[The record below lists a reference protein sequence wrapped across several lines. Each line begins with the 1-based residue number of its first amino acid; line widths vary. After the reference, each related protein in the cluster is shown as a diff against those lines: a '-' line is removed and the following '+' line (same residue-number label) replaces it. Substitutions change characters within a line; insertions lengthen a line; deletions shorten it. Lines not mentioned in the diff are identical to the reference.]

1 MWESAVPSR
10 TFQWQ
15 LVTFFRLLFA
25 IHLLYS
31 GGAYIF
37 FGWVPSAYHDPA
49 SPVGRFMVELDQVG
63 LYPLVKYLEFGL
75 GLFAL
80 VNRFT
85 PLVAVMEFPITVMIA
100 YLNLFVEGA
109 IAPRHYYT
117 GIQELAINGIV
128 LLGYGACYR
137 SMLLMRNEPRWL
149 WQQPL
154 RAAAGK
160 SPEPTARSGNT
171 MPIWLFFL
179 GFMAVIMAA
188 SWFMGSADRRLPPRD
203 WLPPLLSFIGMLA
216 LQRFT
221 RPATEMQA

>member
-1 MWESAVPSR
+1 MTSR

-15 LVTFFRLLFA
+15 FVTFFRLLFA
-25 IHLLYS
+25 SHLLYS

-80 VNRFT
+80 LNRFT

-117 GIQELAINGIV
+117 GIQELAINGTV
-128 LLGYGACYR
+128 LLCYGGCYR

-149 WQQPL
+149 WQQPRQVPAEGL
-154 RAAAGK
+154 PVRQDQPGSAL
-160 SPEPTARSGNT
+160 
-171 MPIWLFFL
+171 PIWLFFL
-179 GFMAVIMAA
+179 GFMAVVMAA
-188 SWFMGSADRRLPPRD
+188 SWFMGSVDRRLPPRD
-203 WLPPLLSFIGMLA
+203 WLPPLLSFIGMLS
-216 LQRFT
+216 LQCLA
-221 RPATEMQA
+221 RPNQEMPA

>member
-1 MWESAVPSR
+1 MTSR

-25 IHLLYS
+25 SHLLYS

-109 IAPRHYYT
+109 HAPRHYYT
-117 GIQELAINGIV
+117 GIQELVINGMV
-128 LLGYGACYR
+128 LLGYGAYYR
-137 SMLLMRNEPRWL
+137 SMLLMRNAPRWL
-149 WQQPL
+149 WEQPGT
-154 RAAAGK
+154 R
-160 SPEPTARSGNT
+160 PEPPEQAGSGV
-171 MPIWLFFL
+171 PIWLFFA
-179 GFMAVIMAA
+179 GFMAVVMAA
-188 SWFMGSADRRLPPRD
+188 SWFLGSADRRLPPRD
-203 WLPPLLSFIGMLA
+203 WLPPLASFVVMLA
-216 LQRFT
+216 LQRLT
-221 RPATEMQA
+221 RPAAEVRA

>member
-1 MWESAVPSR
+1 MPSR

-15 LVTFFRLLFA
+15 IVTFFRLLFA
-25 IHLLYS
+25 CHLLYS

-63 LYPLVKYLEFGL
+63 LYLLVKYLEFGL
-75 GLFAL
+75 GLLAL
-80 VNRFT
+80 ADRYT

-109 IAPRHYYT
+109 LAPRHYYT
-117 GIQELAINGIV
+117 GIQELVINGMV

-137 SMLLMRNEPRWL
+137 SMLMVRNQPRWL
-149 WQQPL
+149 WQQPDPSP
-154 RAAAGK
+154 AEEPSAGQD
-160 SPEPTARSGNT
+160 TSGSS
-171 MPIWLFFL
+171 MPIWVFFVC
-179 GFMAVIMAA
+179 FMGVVMAA

-203 WLPPLLSFIGMLA
+203 WLPPLLSFIGMLG
-216 LQRFT
+216 LSRLT
-221 RPATEMQA
+221 RPLTRAMPEKN

>member
-1 MWESAVPSR
+1 MTSR
-10 TFQWQ
+10 SFQWQ

-25 IHLLYS
+25 SHLLYS

-117 GIQELAINGIV
+117 GIQELLINGMV

-137 SMLLMRNEPRWL
+137 SMLVMRNEPCWL
-149 WQQPL
+149 WQQLERRP
-154 RAAAGK
+154 A
-160 SPEPTARSGNT
+160 SPEQARSEV
-171 MPIWLFFL
+171 PIWLFFA
-179 GFMAVIMAA
+179 GFMAVVMAA
-188 SWFMGSADRRLPPRD
+188 SWFMGSVDRRLPPRD
-203 WLPPLLSFIGMLA
+203 WLPPLLSFVAMLG
-216 LQRFT
+216 LQRFA
-221 RPATEMQA
+221 RPNPEVRA

>member
-1 MWESAVPSR
+1 MTSR
-10 TFQWQ
+10 PFQWQ
-15 LVTFFRLLFA
+15 FVTFFRLLFA
-25 IHLLYS
+25 AHLLYS

-37 FGWVPSAYHDPA
+37 FGWVPSAFHNPA

-109 IAPRHYYT
+109 HAPRHYYT
-117 GIQELAINGIV
+117 GIQELVINGMV

-137 SMLLMRNEPRWL
+137 AMLLPRNEPRWL
-149 WQQPL
+149 WQQPGSGL
-154 RAAAGK
+154 TP
-160 SPEPTARSGNT
+160 PEPSRSGL
-171 MPIWLFFL
+171 PIWLFFA
-179 GFMAVIMAA
+179 GFMAVVMAA
-188 SWFMGSADRRLPPRD
+188 SWFLGSVDRRLPPRD
-203 WLPPLLSFIGMLA
+203 WLPPLASFIGMLA
-216 LQRFT
+216 LQHFT
-221 RPATEMQA
+221 RPAREVQA